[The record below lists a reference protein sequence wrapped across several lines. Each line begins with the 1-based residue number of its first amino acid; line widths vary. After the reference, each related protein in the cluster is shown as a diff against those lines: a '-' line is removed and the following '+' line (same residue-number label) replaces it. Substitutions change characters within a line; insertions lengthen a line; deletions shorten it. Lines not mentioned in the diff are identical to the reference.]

1 MENENKTVSK
11 AMNVLQKM
19 YHYRLRID
27 RKDGKAILN
36 WSSLFSLACLI
47 LAPHMTI
54 AGIILSLILGYHIN
68 LETDLADQENRDFE
82 RRVRQAADTVRK
94 TASAAAQTIRS
105 EIEKSNGKKAG
116 AAGSGAAP
124 AESFAEPPQEPVR
137 QMPVQQAEPVRQ
149 APVQQA
155 EPVRQAPVLQAE
167 PVRQEPVRQ
176 AEPVNQDVVQDLEK
190 HAYEFQH
197 NPTARSAFSAMG
209 SSVPTL
215 QVEESAPAG
224 PETRKQYL

>member
-68 LETDLADQENRDFE
+68 LETDLEDQENRDFE
-82 RRVRQAADTVRK
+82 QRVRQAADTVRK

-105 EIEKSNGKKAG
+105 EIEKNTGKKAG
-116 AAGSGAAP
+116 AAGSGPAP
-124 AESFAEPPQEPVR
+124 AESFAEPPQKSVR
-137 QMPVQQAEPVRQ
+137 QT
-149 APVQQA
+149 PVQQA
-155 EPVRQAPVLQAE
+155 EPVRQAPVLQA
-167 PVRQEPVRQ
+167 EPVRQ

>member
-36 WSSLFSLACLI
+36 WSSLFSLACLL

-68 LETDLADQENRDFE
+68 LETDLEDQENRDFE
-82 RRVRQAADTVRK
+82 QRVRQAADTVRK

-105 EIEKSNGKKAG
+105 EIEKNTGKKAG
-116 AAGSGAAP
+116 TAGSGPAP
-124 AESFAEPPQEPVR
+124 AESFAEPAQEPIR
-137 QMPVQQAEPVRQ
+137 QTPVQQA
-149 APVQQA
+149 
-155 EPVRQAPVLQAE
+155 
-167 PVRQEPVRQ
+167 EPVRQ

>member
-68 LETDLADQENRDFE
+68 LETDLEDQENRDFE
-82 RRVRQAADTVRK
+82 QRVRQAADTVRK

-105 EIEKSNGKKAG
+105 EIEKNTGKKAG

-124 AESFAEPPQEPVR
+124 AEPVQEPVR
-137 QMPVQQAEPVRQ
+137 QT
-149 APVQQA
+149 PVQQA

-167 PVRQEPVRQ
+167 PVRQEPIRQEPVRQ

>member
-68 LETDLADQENRDFE
+68 LETDLEDQENRDFE
-82 RRVRQAADTVRK
+82 QRVRQAADTVRK

-105 EIEKSNGKKAG
+105 EIEKNTGKKAG
-116 AAGSGAAP
+116 TAGSGAAP
-124 AESFAEPPQEPVR
+124 AEPAQEPVR
-137 QMPVQQAEPVRQ
+137 QT
-149 APVQQA
+149 PVQQA

-167 PVRQEPVRQ
+167 PVRQEPIRQEPVRQ

>member
-36 WSSLFSLACLI
+36 WSSLFSLACLL

-68 LETDLADQENRDFE
+68 LETDLEDQENQDFE
-82 RRVRQAADTVRK
+82 QRVRQAADTVRK

-105 EIEKSNGKKAG
+105 EIEKNTGKKAG

-124 AESFAEPPQEPVR
+124 AEPAQEPVR
-137 QMPVQQAEPVRQ
+137 QT
-149 APVQQA
+149 PVQQA

-167 PVRQEPVRQ
+167 PVRQEPIRQEPVRQ

-215 QVEESAPAG
+215 QVEESTPAG

>member
-68 LETDLADQENRDFE
+68 LETDLEGQENQDFE
-82 RRVRQAADTVRK
+82 QRVRQAADTVRK

-124 AESFAEPPQEPVR
+124 AEPPQEPVR
-137 QMPVQQAEPVRQ
+137 QT
-149 APVQQA
+149 PVQQA
-155 EPVRQAPVLQAE
+155 EPVRQAPVLQAEPVRQEPIRQE

>member
-68 LETDLADQENRDFE
+68 LETDLEDQENRDFE
-82 RRVRQAADTVRK
+82 QRVRQAADTVRK

-105 EIEKSNGKKAG
+105 EIEKNTGKKAG
-116 AAGSGAAP
+116 TAGSGPAP
-124 AESFAEPPQEPVR
+124 AESFAEPAQEPVR
-137 QMPVQQAEPVRQ
+137 QT
-149 APVQQA
+149 PVQQA

-167 PVRQEPVRQ
+167 PVRQEPIRQEPVRQEPVRQ
-176 AEPVNQDVVQDLEK
+176 ADPGNQDVVQDLEK

>member
-68 LETDLADQENRDFE
+68 LETDLEDQENRDFE
-82 RRVRQAADTVRK
+82 QRVRQAADTVRK

-105 EIEKSNGKKAG
+105 EIEKNTGKKAG

-124 AESFAEPPQEPVR
+124 AEPAQEPVR
-137 QMPVQQAEPVRQ
+137 QT
-149 APVQQA
+149 PVQQA

-167 PVRQEPVRQ
+167 PVRQEPIRQEPVRQ

>member
-68 LETDLADQENRDFE
+68 LETDLEDQKNRDFE
-82 RRVRQAADTVRK
+82 QRVRQAADTVRK

-105 EIEKSNGKKAG
+105 EIEKNTGKKAG

-124 AESFAEPPQEPVR
+124 AEPAQEPVR
-137 QMPVQQAEPVRQ
+137 QT
-149 APVQQA
+149 PVQQA
-155 EPVRQAPVLQAE
+155 EPVRQAPVL
-167 PVRQEPVRQ
+167 Q

>member
-68 LETDLADQENRDFE
+68 LETDLEDQENRDFE
-82 RRVRQAADTVRK
+82 QRVRQAADTVRK

-105 EIEKSNGKKAG
+105 EIEKNTGKKAG

-124 AESFAEPPQEPVR
+124 AEPAQEPVR
-137 QMPVQQAEPVRQ
+137 QT
-149 APVQQA
+149 PVQQA

>member
-36 WSSLFSLACLI
+36 WSSLFSLACLL

-68 LETDLADQENRDFE
+68 LETDLEDQENRDFE
-82 RRVRQAADTVRK
+82 QRVRQAADTVRK

-124 AESFAEPPQEPVR
+124 AEPAQEPVR
-137 QMPVQQAEPVRQ
+137 QT
-149 APVQQA
+149 PVQQA

-167 PVRQEPVRQ
+167 PVRQEPIRQEPVRQ

-215 QVEESAPAG
+215 QVEESAPVG

>member
-68 LETDLADQENRDFE
+68 LETDLEDQENRDFE
-82 RRVRQAADTVRK
+82 QRVRQAADTVRK

-105 EIEKSNGKKAG
+105 EIEKNTGKKAG
-116 AAGSGAAP
+116 DAGSGAAP
-124 AESFAEPPQEPVR
+124 AEPAQEPVR
-137 QMPVQQAEPVRQ
+137 QTPVQQAEPVRQ

-155 EPVRQAPVLQAE
+155 EPVRQAPVQ
-167 PVRQEPVRQ
+167 Q

>member
-68 LETDLADQENRDFE
+68 LETDLEDQENRDFE
-82 RRVRQAADTVRK
+82 QRVRQAADTVRK

-105 EIEKSNGKKAG
+105 EIEKNTGKKAG
-116 AAGSGAAP
+116 AAGSGPAP
-124 AESFAEPPQEPVR
+124 AESFAEPPQKSVR
-137 QMPVQQAEPVRQ
+137 QT
-149 APVQQA
+149 PVQQA

-167 PVRQEPVRQ
+167 PVRQEPIRQEPVRQ

>member
-36 WSSLFSLACLI
+36 WSSLFSLACLL

-68 LETDLADQENRDFE
+68 LETDLEDQENRDFE
-82 RRVRQAADTVRK
+82 QRVRQAADTVRK

-105 EIEKSNGKKAG
+105 EIEKNTGKKAG
-116 AAGSGAAP
+116 TAGSGPAP
-124 AESFAEPPQEPVR
+124 AESFAEPAQEPIR
-137 QMPVQQAEPVRQ
+137 QTPVQ
-149 APVQQA
+149 
-155 EPVRQAPVLQAE
+155 
-167 PVRQEPVRQ
+167 Q

>member
-68 LETDLADQENRDFE
+68 LETDLEDQENRDFE
-82 RRVRQAADTVRK
+82 QRVRQAADTVRK

-105 EIEKSNGKKAG
+105 EIEKNTGKKAG

-124 AESFAEPPQEPVR
+124 AEPAQEPVR
-137 QMPVQQAEPVRQ
+137 QT
-149 APVQQA
+149 PVQQA
-155 EPVRQAPVLQAE
+155 EPVRQAPVL
-167 PVRQEPVRQ
+167 Q

>member
-68 LETDLADQENRDFE
+68 LETDLEDQENRDFE
-82 RRVRQAADTVRK
+82 QRVRQAADTVRK

-105 EIEKSNGKKAG
+105 EIEKNTGKKAG

-149 APVQQA
+149 APVLQA
-155 EPVRQAPVLQAE
+155 EPVRQE
-167 PVRQEPVRQ
+167 PIRQEPVRQ

>member
-36 WSSLFSLACLI
+36 WSSLFSLACLL

-68 LETDLADQENRDFE
+68 LETDLEDQENRDFE
-82 RRVRQAADTVRK
+82 QRVRQAADTVRK

-105 EIEKSNGKKAG
+105 EIEKNTGKKAG
-116 AAGSGAAP
+116 TAGSGPAP
-124 AESFAEPPQEPVR
+124 AESFADPAQEPIR
-137 QMPVQQAEPVRQ
+137 QTPVQQA
-149 APVQQA
+149 
-155 EPVRQAPVLQAE
+155 
-167 PVRQEPVRQ
+167 EPVRQ

>member
-68 LETDLADQENRDFE
+68 LETDLEDQENRDFE
-82 RRVRQAADTVRK
+82 QRVRQAADTVRK

-105 EIEKSNGKKAG
+105 EIEKNTGKKAG
-116 AAGSGAAP
+116 AAGSGPAP
-124 AESFAEPPQEPVR
+124 AESFAEPVQEPVR
-137 QMPVQQAEPVRQ
+137 QT
-149 APVQQA
+149 PVQQA

-167 PVRQEPVRQ
+167 PVRQEPIRQEPVRQ

>member
-36 WSSLFSLACLI
+36 WSSLFSLACLL

-68 LETDLADQENRDFE
+68 LETDLEDQENRDFE
-82 RRVRQAADTVRK
+82 QRVRQAADTVRK

-105 EIEKSNGKKAG
+105 EIEKNTGKKAG

-124 AESFAEPPQEPVR
+124 AEPAQEPVR
-137 QMPVQQAEPVRQ
+137 QTPVQ
-149 APVQQA
+149 
-155 EPVRQAPVLQAE
+155 QAE

>member
-36 WSSLFSLACLI
+36 WSSLFSLACLL

-68 LETDLADQENRDFE
+68 LETDLEDQENRDFE
-82 RRVRQAADTVRK
+82 QRVRQAADTVRK

-105 EIEKSNGKKAG
+105 EIEKNTGKKAG

-124 AESFAEPPQEPVR
+124 AEPAQEPVR
-137 QMPVQQAEPVRQ
+137 QT
-149 APVQQA
+149 PVQQA
-155 EPVRQAPVLQAE
+155 EPVRQAPVLEAE
-167 PVRQEPVRQ
+167 PVRQEPIRQEPVRQ

>member
-68 LETDLADQENRDFE
+68 LETDLEDQENRDFE
-82 RRVRQAADTVRK
+82 QRVRQAADTVRK

-105 EIEKSNGKKAG
+105 EIEKNTGKKAG

-124 AESFAEPPQEPVR
+124 AEPAQEPVR
-137 QMPVQQAEPVRQ
+137 QT
-149 APVQQA
+149 PVQQA
-155 EPVRQAPVLQAE
+155 EPVRQAPVLQA
-167 PVRQEPVRQ
+167 EPVRQ

>member
-68 LETDLADQENRDFE
+68 LETDLEDQENRDFE
-82 RRVRQAADTVRK
+82 QRVRQAADTVRK

-105 EIEKSNGKKAG
+105 EIEKNTGKKAG

-124 AESFAEPPQEPVR
+124 AEPAQEPVR
-137 QMPVQQAEPVRQ
+137 QT
-149 APVQQA
+149 PVQQA

-167 PVRQEPVRQ
+167 PIRQEPIRQEPVRQ

>member
-68 LETDLADQENRDFE
+68 LETDLEGQENQDFE
-82 RRVRQAADTVRK
+82 QRVRQAADTVRK

-124 AESFAEPPQEPVR
+124 AEPPQEPVR
-137 QMPVQQAEPVRQ
+137 QT
-149 APVQQA
+149 PVQQA

-167 PVRQEPVRQ
+167 PVRQEPIRQEPVRQ

>member
-68 LETDLADQENRDFE
+68 LETDLEDQENRDFE
-82 RRVRQAADTVRK
+82 QRVRQAADTVRK

-105 EIEKSNGKKAG
+105 EIEKNTGKKAG

-124 AESFAEPPQEPVR
+124 AEPAQEPVR
-137 QMPVQQAEPVRQ
+137 QT
-149 APVQQA
+149 PVQQA

-167 PVRQEPVRQ
+167 PVRQAPIRQEPIRQ

-224 PETRKQYL
+224 PKTRKQYL

>member
-68 LETDLADQENRDFE
+68 LETDLEGQENRDFE
-82 RRVRQAADTVRK
+82 QRVRQAADTVRK

-105 EIEKSNGKKAG
+105 EIEKNTEKKAG

-124 AESFAEPPQEPVR
+124 AEPPQEPVR
-137 QMPVQQAEPVRQ
+137 QT
-149 APVQQA
+149 PVQQA

-167 PVRQEPVRQ
+167 PVRQEPIRQEPVRQ

>member
-68 LETDLADQENRDFE
+68 LETDLEDQENRDFE
-82 RRVRQAADTVRK
+82 QRVRQAADTVRK

-124 AESFAEPPQEPVR
+124 AEPAQEPVR
-137 QMPVQQAEPVRQ
+137 QT
-149 APVQQA
+149 PVQQA
-155 EPVRQAPVLQAE
+155 EPVRQAPVLQAEPVRQE

>member
-68 LETDLADQENRDFE
+68 LETDLEDQENRDFE
-82 RRVRQAADTVRK
+82 QRVRQAADTVRK

-124 AESFAEPPQEPVR
+124 AEPAQEPVR
-137 QMPVQQAEPVRQ
+137 QT
-149 APVQQA
+149 PVQQA

-167 PVRQEPVRQ
+167 PVRQEPIRQEPVRQ

>member
-68 LETDLADQENRDFE
+68 LETDLEDQENRDFE
-82 RRVRQAADTVRK
+82 QRVRQAADTVRK

-105 EIEKSNGKKAG
+105 EIDKNTGKKAG

-124 AESFAEPPQEPVR
+124 AEPAQEPVR
-137 QMPVQQAEPVRQ
+137 QT
-149 APVQQA
+149 PVQQA
-155 EPVRQAPVLQAE
+155 EPVRQAPVL
-167 PVRQEPVRQ
+167 Q

>member
-68 LETDLADQENRDFE
+68 LETDLEDQENRDFE
-82 RRVRQAADTVRK
+82 QRVRQAADTVRK

-105 EIEKSNGKKAG
+105 EIEKNTGKKAG

-124 AESFAEPPQEPVR
+124 AEPAQEPVR
-137 QMPVQQAEPVRQ
+137 QT
-149 APVQQA
+149 PVQQA

-167 PVRQEPVRQ
+167 PVRQEPVQQ

>member
-68 LETDLADQENRDFE
+68 LETDLEDQENRDFE
-82 RRVRQAADTVRK
+82 QRVRQAADTVRK

-105 EIEKSNGKKAG
+105 EIEKNTGKKAG

-124 AESFAEPPQEPVR
+124 AEPAQEPVR
-137 QMPVQQAEPVRQ
+137 QT
-149 APVQQA
+149 PVQQA

-167 PVRQEPVRQ
+167 PVRQEPIRQEPVRQ

-190 HAYEFQH
+190 HTYEFQH

>member
-36 WSSLFSLACLI
+36 WSSLFSLACLL

-68 LETDLADQENRDFE
+68 LETDLEDQENRDFE
-82 RRVRQAADTVRK
+82 QRVRQAADTVRK

-105 EIEKSNGKKAG
+105 EIEKNTGKKAG

-124 AESFAEPPQEPVR
+124 AEPAQ
-137 QMPVQQAEPVRQ
+137 
-149 APVQQA
+149 

-167 PVRQEPVRQ
+167 PVRQEPIRQEPVRQ

>member
-36 WSSLFSLACLI
+36 WSSLFSLACLL

-68 LETDLADQENRDFE
+68 LETDLEDQENRDFE
-82 RRVRQAADTVRK
+82 QRVRQAADTVRK

-105 EIEKSNGKKAG
+105 EIEKNTGKKAG

-124 AESFAEPPQEPVR
+124 AEPAQEPVR
-137 QMPVQQAEPVRQ
+137 QT
-149 APVQQA
+149 PVQQA

-167 PVRQEPVRQ
+167 PVRQEPIRQEPVRQ
-176 AEPVNQDVVQDLEK
+176 AEPVNQDVVQELEK